1 MNSWKFLAVSA
12 VPVLFAALSSNAQA
26 ASCVVNVEGNDAMAY
41 NTKVIDVP
49 KSCKEITLNLKHAG
63 KLAKGIMGHN
73 VVVTKEADQAG
84 VLTDGSTAG
93 MTANWVKAGDSRVVA
108 HTSLVGG
115 GESTSVKF
123 KTAGLDAQEKY
134 VFFCSVPG
142 HASMMKGVLK
152 FS

>member
-1 MNSWKFLAVSA
+1 MNNWKSLLIGV
-12 VPVLFAALSSNAQA
+12 VPAICIVISSNAQA
-26 ASCVVNVEGNDAMAY
+26 ATCEVNVEGNDAMAY
-41 NTKVIDVP
+41 NTKSISVP

-63 KLAKGIMGHN
+63 KLAKGVMGHN
-73 VVVTKEADQAG
+73 IVIAKEADQAG
-84 VLTDGSTAG
+84 VLADGSTAG
-93 MTANWVKAGDSRVVA
+93 MTANWIKSDDGRVIA

-123 KTAGLDAQEKY
+123 KTAGLDTKAKY

-142 HASMMKGVLK
+142 HASMMKGVVK

>member
-1 MNSWKFLAVSA
+1 MRNWKLLMFSA
-12 VPVLFAALSSNAQA
+12 VPVLCVAFTGNAQA
-26 ASCVVNVEGNDAMAY
+26 ASCVVNVEGNDAMVY
-41 NTKVIDVP
+41 NTKSIDVP

-73 VVVTKEADQAG
+73 IVITKEADQAA
-84 VLTDGSTAG
+84 VTTDGSAAG
-93 MTANWVKAGDSRVVA
+93 MAANWVKPADSRVVA

-123 KTAGLDAQEKY
+123 KTAGLNTKEKY

-142 HASMMKGVLK
+142 HASMMKGVVK

>member
-1 MNSWKFLAVSA
+1 MNGFKLLGLSFATSLALLA
-12 VPVLFAALSSNAQA
+12 GNAQA
-26 ASCVVNVEGNDAMAY
+26 ASCEVNIEGNDAMAY
-41 NTKVIDVP
+41 NTKSIDVP

-73 VVVTKEADQAG
+73 VVIAKEADQAA
-84 VLTDGSTAG
+84 VLADGSTAG
-93 MTANWVKAGDSRVVA
+93 MAANWVKAADARVVA

-123 KTAGLDAQEKY
+123 KTAGLNVKEKY

-142 HASMMKGVLK
+142 HASMMKGVVK